1 MTQSLAAIFRYSIS
15 RPGEVASLADEINN
29 VKSYLKIQWYRFS
42 DRFRI
47 VWDIDEE
54 NDEIM
59 KYSLPV
65 LTLQPLVENAIQHGL
80 EQKTDSG
87 VITIRATTTL
97 SKLIVSI
104 EDNGSGI
111 PAERLDMIREE
122 LNGDPYHRKSTARHS
137 TEEKS
142 GISLTNVNQR
152 LKLYFGEDGGLS
164 VNSIEGYG
172 TTVEIVV
179 PKI

>member
-1 MTQSLAAIFRYSIS
+1 
-15 RPGEVASLADEINN
+15 
-29 VKSYLKIQWYRFS
+29 
-42 DRFRI
+42 
-47 VWDIDEE
+47 
-54 NDEIM
+54 
-59 KYSLPV
+59 

-80 EQKTDSG
+80 EEKVDTG

-104 EDNGSGI
+104 EDNGCGMST
-111 PAERLDMIREE
+111 ERLHGIR
-122 LNGDPYHRKSTARHS
+122 LAIDAGMHS
-137 TEEKS
+137 TETPKRYSRRKS

-152 LKLYFGEDGGLS
+152 LKLYFGDKGGLS
-164 VNSIEGYG
+164 VKSIEGYG